1 MFSFPVILYVKW
13 LILGTYRLPNQPINY
28 FFENVGE
35 ALDIYRQIYDKFL
48 LCGDFNSEHTELSI
62 LESLSKYDSKNV
74 AMGKTCS
81 ENSENPRCIDLFL
94 TNSVQSFQNT
104 SVFVNGISDFH
115 KMILTILKTSFP
127 KSGPKK
133 IIYKNYKNYN
143 SNSFKSDLKKQLKCT
158 ESYESF
164 ENVFLDVLQRYAP
177 LKTKVVRANHAPYM
191 NKTLRKAIMKMSE
204 LSESI

>member
-74 AMGKTCS
+74 AMEKTYS

>member
-1 MFSFPVILYVKW
+1 
-13 LILGTYRLPNQPINY
+13 
-28 FFENVGE
+28 
-35 ALDIYRQIYDKFL
+35 
-48 LCGDFNSEHTELSI
+48 
-62 LESLSKYDSKNV
+62 
-74 AMGKTCS
+74 
-81 ENSENPRCIDLFL
+81 
-94 TNSVQSFQNT
+94 
-104 SVFVNGISDFH
+104 
-115 KMILTILKTSFP
+115 MILTILKTSFP

-191 NKTLRKAIMKMSE
+191 NKTLRKPIMKMSE